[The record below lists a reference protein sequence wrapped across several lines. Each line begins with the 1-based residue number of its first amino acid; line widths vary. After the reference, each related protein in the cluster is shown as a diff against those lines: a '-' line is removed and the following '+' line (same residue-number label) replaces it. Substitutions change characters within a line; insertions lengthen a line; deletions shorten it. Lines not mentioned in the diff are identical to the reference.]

1 MINWNI
7 GSKIRSLTKKTTHVI
22 ESIETVEGKTVIFT
36 EDMKCLPLEDVTQHY
51 DSFVAEYFIKVFSG
65 QKTTTEE
72 DAKLKKIFQDIDLV
86 TIKK

>member
-36 EDMKCLPLEDVTQHY
+36 EDTKCFPAEDVKEHY

-65 QKTTTEE
+65 EKPTIE
-72 DAKLKKIFQDIDLV
+72 DQEKLKKIFSTKSQ
-86 TIKK
+86 